1 MKNDDKLPTAAGQV
15 LLFIQ
20 TGMLN
25 EITNNQL
32 PKSRKLASQ
41 CLKTAESRF
50 RQQNMEKEMRQI
62 LQRNSE

>member
-1 MKNDDKLPTAAGQV
+1 MKNDKLPTAAGQV

-41 CLKTAESRF
+41 CLNEKRHNLDSDSKTWKKR
-50 RQQNMEKEMRQI
+50 
-62 LQRNSE
+62 